1 MASST
6 LQNFEQLSYGAPGLS
21 IHRAKATQVI
31 GDAVATRTLTAK
43 ESGAT
48 CLFDAAAGVV
58 YTLPAP
64 VIGMEFEFITT
75 VSVTSNSHK
84 IITDAATTFL
94 LGEVL
99 MFTTATA
106 SPAGF
111 AFNGT
116 THVACTSNGTT
127 TGGLIGSRIKVR
139 ALSAT
144 QWFIEGGMVGSG
156 VIATPAA
163 TS

>member
-1 MASST
+1 MAST
-6 LQNFEQLSYGAPGLS
+6 TAQNFESLGYNGPNLS
-21 IHRAKATQVI
+21 IHSAKATQVI
-31 GDAVATRTLTAK
+31 GDAAATRTLKRK

-75 VSVTSNSHK
+75 VSCTSNSHK
-84 IITDAATTFL
+84 VITDGAATFL

-116 THVACTSNGTT
+116 THVAVTSNGST
-127 TGGLIGSRIKVR
+127 TGGLIGSRVKVK
-139 ALSAT
+139 ALSST
-144 QWFIEGGMVGSG
+144 VWFIEGGMVGSG
-156 VIATPAA
+156 TIVTPAA

>member
-6 LQNFEQLSYGAPGLS
+6 LQNFEQLSYGPAALS
-21 IHRAKATQVI
+21 MHRAKATQFI
-31 GDAVATRTLTAK
+31 GDAVAARTLTAK

-48 CLFDAAAGVV
+48 CLFDAATVV

-64 VIGMEFEFITT
+64 VIGMEFEFLTT
-75 VSVTSNSHK
+75 ATATSHK
-84 IITDAATTFL
+84 VITDAATTFL
-94 LGEVL
+94 VGQV
-99 MFTTATA
+99 AA
-106 SPAGF
+106 SSAVAGAGNSF
-111 AFNGT
+111 PFNGT

-127 TGGLIGSRIKVR
+127 TGGIVGGRIKVR

-144 QWFIEGGMVGSG
+144 QWFIEGMMIGSG
-156 VIATPAA
+156 TLATPAA

>member
-1 MASST
+1 MGSTT
-6 LQNFEQLSYGAPGLS
+6 LQNYEQVSYSPTGLS
-21 IHRAKATQVI
+21 MHRARATQVI
-31 GDAVATRTLTAK
+31 GDAVATRTLIAK

-58 YTLPAP
+58 YTLPVP

-75 VSVTSNSHK
+75 VSCTTNSHK

-111 AFNGT
+111 AFNGS
-116 THVACTSNGTT
+116 THLACTSNGST
-127 TGGLIGSRIKVR
+127 TGGLIGSRIKVK
-139 ALSAT
+139 ALSST

-156 VIATPAA
+156 VILTPAA

>member
-6 LQNFEQLSYGAPGLS
+6 LQNFEQLSYGAAAGS
-21 IHRAKATQVI
+21 MHRSKVTQVI
-31 GDAVATRTLTAK
+31 GDAVATRILTAK

-48 CLFDAAAGVV
+48 CLLDAAAGVV

-75 VSVTSNSHK
+75 VSCTSNSHK
-84 IITDAATTFL
+84 IITDVATTFM

-116 THVACTSNGTT
+116 THVACTSNGST
-127 TGGLIGSRIKVR
+127 TGGLIGSRVKVR

-144 QWFIEGGMVGSG
+144 QWFIEASMVGSG

>member
-1 MASST
+1 MAST
-6 LQNFEQLSYGAPGLS
+6 TKQNYEQLGYGVLS
-21 IHRAKATQVI
+21 MQTGKCSQVI
-31 GDAVATRTLTAK
+31 GDAAATRTLLSD

-48 CLFDAAAGVV
+48 CLFDRAAGVV

-94 LGEVL
+94 LGNVSGN
-99 MFTTATA
+99 TGTAG
-106 SPAGF
+106 AGNSF
-111 AFNGT
+111 AFNGS
-116 THVACTSNGTT
+116 THVACTSNGST

-139 ALSAT
+139 ALSST
-144 QWFIEGGMVGSG
+144 QWLIEGLIVGSG
-156 VIATPAA
+156 VLATPAA

>member
-6 LQNFEQLSYGAPGLS
+6 LTDFEQLGYRPPGLS
-21 IHRAKATQVI
+21 MHSAKATQVI
-31 GDAVATRTLTAK
+31 GDAVATRTLTIK

-64 VIGMEFEFITT
+64 VIGAEFEFITT
-75 VSVTSNSHK
+75 VSCTSNSHK
-84 IITDAATTFL
+84 IITNAGTVFL

-156 VIATPAA
+156 TIVTPAA